1 MTNGYAKSMAQHE
14 ANLVAHNVKAYLRGH
29 GLKAELEATGGVSV
43 EVPVTTRHGAEARQ
57 LEIIHSLGEAK
68 NLVSKL

>member
-14 ANLVAHNVKAYLRGH
+14 ANLTTHRVKAYLQEH
-29 GLKAELEATGGVSV
+29 GLRAELEATGGVSV
-43 EVPVTTRHGAEARQ
+43 EVPVTTRSGARAYQ

-68 NLVSKL
+68 NLISKL